1 MSEEF
6 KVAKYLPNSTISIH
20 GGTENA
26 VVGSIEIIDGQMRF
40 TGDADAAALVFF
52 NQCLKTMCD
61 NYIMEHMVIQNV
73 SD

>member
-1 MSEEF
+1 MSEGWKITKF
-6 KVAKYLPNSTISIH
+6 LPDSKISIH

-52 NQCLKTMCD
+52 NQCLKPMCD